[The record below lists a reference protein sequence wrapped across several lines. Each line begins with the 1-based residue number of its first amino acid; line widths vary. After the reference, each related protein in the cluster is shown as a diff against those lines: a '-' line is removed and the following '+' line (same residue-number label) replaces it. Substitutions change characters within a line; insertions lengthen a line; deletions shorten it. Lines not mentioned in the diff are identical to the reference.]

1 MSKDGKVLQSNN
13 LSAQKKDVIKL
24 TGILSFAIIFGKI
37 FSIPSAII
45 TAKFLGPS
53 LFGVLAIINLIIQYA
68 GYTHMGLLQSLSR
81 DVPIAYGKGDKKEAK
96 LIKDTVYTG
105 FTILSAFA
113 MLALWIL
120 FISGV
125 TFKGVLDFPVLIL
138 ISLILVAN
146 RVLSFLKSYI
156 KAEGKFMIIGRL
168 NLIIKF
174 FTPTLNIP
182 AVIFFRL
189 EGALFAIF
197 LTEAIA
203 AGYCMICLKKPKFHF
218 SIKIRKTL
226 QLLKT
231 GFLIFINKISDGIFW
246 SVDLM
251 ILTAMMATS
260 YVGLYSIALSAMGG
274 VVPFS
279 HAINMTVYRKIMVDG
294 GKFGITSKKH
304 FRKYTEGLF
313 ASHLLF
319 NSLVLGFSI
328 LIYTVIIKTI
338 LVNYTESLPIIIILG
353 FGYMIYTSRLF
364 LSFYLN
370 VTNQL
375 SKRLVIILSG
385 LGLNALL
392 DYFLIVKGYG
402 LKGVAF
408 ACSFSFLLI
417 SVLIIGISFKQI
429 YGTLKSAFSIIFK
442 ICSISAILMGI
453 ISAFSRWE
461 IIEYTSQLS
470 IYSKVLWGI
479 ADLTVKGFIFSLVC
493 VGIYFLFFRK
503 YKLYKELKPII
514 SYAWYSFI
522 NRLKMGKK
530 AVYEGEHE

>member
-1 MSKDGKVLQSNN
+1 MSKDGKVLQSNS
-13 LSAQKKDVIKL
+13 LSVQKKDMIKL
-24 TGILSFAIIFGKI
+24 TGVMSFAIIIGKV

-45 TAKFLGPS
+45 TAKLLGPS
-53 LFGVLAIINLIIQYA
+53 LFGVLAILNLIIQYA

-81 DVPIAYGKGDKKEAK
+81 DVPIAYGKGDKREAK

-113 MLALWIL
+113 VLALWIL

-138 ISLILVAN
+138 ISLILIAN
-146 RVLSFLKSYI
+146 RVISFLKSYI

-174 FTPTLNIP
+174 FTPILNIP
-182 AVIFFRL
+182 AVILFRL
-189 EGALFAIF
+189 KGVLFALL
-197 LTEAIA
+197 LTEAISVA
-203 AGYCMICLKKPKFHF
+203 YCLIRLKKPKFHF
-218 SIKIRKTL
+218 RLKIRKTL

-231 GFLIFINKISDGIFW
+231 GSLIFINKISDGIFW

-251 ILTAMMATS
+251 ILTAMMSTS
-260 YVGLYSIALSAMGG
+260 YVGLYSIAMSVMG
-274 VVPFS
+274 VVLPFS
-279 HAINMTVYRKIMVDG
+279 QAINMTVYRKMMVDG
-294 GKFGITSKKH
+294 GKFGVASKKH

-313 ASHLLF
+313 ACHLLF
-319 NSLVLGFSI
+319 NSLALGFSI

-338 LVNYTESLPIIIILG
+338 LIKYIDSLPIIIILG

-370 VTNQL
+370 ITNQL
-375 SKRLVIILSG
+375 GKRLVIILSA
-385 LGLNALL
+385 LGLNAIL

-461 IIEYTSQLS
+461 VIEYTSRLG
-470 IYSKVLWGI
+470 IYSKVLWGM

-503 YKLYKELKPII
+503 YQLYKELKPII
-514 SYAWYSFI
+514 SYAWYSFT
-522 NRLKMGKK
+522 NRLKKGKK
-530 AVYEGEHE
+530 AVYEGEYE